1 MLSPTVPMVA
11 PPIEPLVASG
21 GAALTAP
28 PWQLLQAAVLWRVP
42 LMWSVVADVPVPVKM
57 MPPEV
62 LTTVPW
68 HGLHAVAAADF
79 DTVVWTGSFGA
90 APWHEPQ
97 VALVAVFHCHV
108 ATDPRWFALSDAPW
122 Q

>member
-1 MLSPTVPMVA
+1 LVVTVV
-11 PPIEPLVASG
+11 PLVASG

-28 PWQLLQAAVLWRVP
+28 PWQLLQAAVFWRLP
-42 LMWSVVADVPVPVKM
+42 LMWSVVAAAPVPVKM

-62 LTTVPW
+62 FTTVLW
-68 HGLHAVAAADF
+68 QGLQAVAAADF

-90 APWHEPQ
+90 APWQEPQ
-97 VALVAVFHCHV
+97 VALVVVFHCQV
-108 ATDPRWFALSDAPW
+108 ATEPRCAAVSDAPW